1 MAGRSEVE
9 LSSSQATLTMSI
21 WRGSKNYNTCME
33 HLSFQE
39 NENIEEP
46 IVGVTAAT
54 DTYYLQGK
62 KGSILGS

>member
-1 MAGRSEVE
+1 
-9 LSSSQATLTMSI
+9 MSI
-21 WRGSKNYNTCME
+21 WRGFKNYNTSME

>member
-1 MAGRSEVE
+1 
-9 LSSSQATLTMSI
+9 
-21 WRGSKNYNTCME
+21 ME